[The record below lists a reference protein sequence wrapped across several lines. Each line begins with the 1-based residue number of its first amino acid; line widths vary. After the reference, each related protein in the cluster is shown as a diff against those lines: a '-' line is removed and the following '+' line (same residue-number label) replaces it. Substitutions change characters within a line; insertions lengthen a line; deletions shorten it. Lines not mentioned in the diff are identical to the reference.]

1 MAIAVQTEAVLLV
14 ETRDCQWPVCG
25 VHMPRKSVKIAAMG
39 VNTCTVCNPC
49 MPSESRSCRWNFW
62 HCSLCPLYKVC
73 LSYFIFIEFPT
84 FHFKM
89 APLKPV
95 RALVLLVAVLLV
107 SELLMSPALAE
118 VNISARIDYI
128 CFISSF
134 APRSPFLTVCDSIK
148 AKWEYFTWCYIP
160 LCFPVVWYVVSNE
173 IKQCTW

>member
-1 MAIAVQTEAVLLV
+1 
-14 ETRDCQWPVCG
+14 
-25 VHMPRKSVKIAAMG
+25 
-39 VNTCTVCNPC
+39 
-49 MPSESRSCRWNFW
+49 
-62 HCSLCPLYKVC
+62 
-73 LSYFIFIEFPT
+73 
-84 FHFKM
+84 M

-148 AKWEYFTWCYIP
+148 AK
-160 LCFPVVWYVVSNE
+160 
-173 IKQCTW
+173 